1 MDEGWVGRAA
11 RRGSGVAGPPTGDGV
26 VDSSE
31 FDGSD
36 GSDGL
41 DEFDS
46 RDPVGTAAAV
56 GGGSSRL
63 ADSPLVAHFEE
74 MVYRLSVV
82 ALVVV
87 VVAVGL
93 FPFAQVPVFLIW
105 DGVMPGAPG
114 AVPPHV
120 YGPLELK
127 LTELKLAG
135 LAGVVVAL
143 PVFVYQAY
151 RFMYDGLYPNERRY
165 YLAAVPTSLLLA
177 MAGLAFAYLLVIPFV
192 FSYFLTYS
200 ESAGTTAY
208 ALQQTFDLVL
218 VLLGYMAFVFQIPL
232 LVMFAIMLGLT
243 TREWLEEKRLYFWGA
258 FLGLSFLLGPDPTG
272 MVPIVVVATMGTLF
286 EGTLALLRWTGH

>member
-11 RRGSGVAGPPTGDGV
+11 RLGSDGFDTSAVTTGSGVSNLGGRGTTADASGPAAAGDG
-26 VDSSE
+26 
-31 FDGSD
+31 
-36 GSDGL
+36 
-41 DEFDS
+41 
-46 RDPVGTAAAV
+46 TAES
-56 GGGSSRL
+56 GSRL

-82 ALVVV
+82 AGVVV

-114 AVPPHV
+114 TVPPHV

-143 PVFVYQAY
+143 PVLVYQAY

-177 MAGLAFAYLLVIPFV
+177 VVGLAFAYFLVIPFV

-200 ESAGTTAY
+200 ESAGTTAF
-208 ALQQTFDLVL
+208 ALRQTFDLVL

-232 LVMFAIMLGLT
+232 LVMFAIALGLT
-243 TREWLEEKRLYFWGA
+243 SREWLEEKRLYFWGA

-272 MVPIVVVATMGTLF
+272 MVPIVVVLTMGSLF

>member
-1 MDEGWVGRAA
+1 MSDPSEAA
-11 RRGSGVAGPPTGDGV
+11 SD
-26 VDSSE
+26 
-31 FDGSD
+31 DGSR
-36 GSDGL
+36 
-41 DEFDS
+41 F
-46 RDPVGTAAAV
+46 
-56 GGGSSRL
+56 

-74 MVYRLSVV
+74 MVYRLSIV
-82 ALVVV
+82 AGVVV

-114 AVPPHV
+114 SVPPHV

-143 PVFVYQAY
+143 PVLVYQAY
-151 RFMYDGLYPNERRY
+151 RFMYDGLYPAERRY

-177 MAGLAFAYLLVIPFV
+177 VAGLAFAYFLVIPFV

-200 ESAGTTAY
+200 ESAGTTAF
-208 ALQQTFDLVL
+208 ALRQTFDLVL

-232 LVMFAIMLGLT
+232 LMMFAIMLGLT